1 MALGAHN
8 MIHFQIRH
16 IPEVTSTN
24 TVVLEEATQGAAE
37 GLVVLT
43 DHQTEGRGKPGNIWI
58 SPRGKNLLFS
68 ALLRPPLR
76 PDQIPLLTQIA
87 CRAVAKT
94 LREKYNIDSEFK
106 RPNDVMVGTRKI
118 CGTLIEALST
128 PSKVEAV
135 VVGIGLN
142 VNAEADELPKDG
154 TSMKVLTGKTY
165 SLEDVLE
172 YTLEELSSKVGEF
185 YKTGTIK

>member
-1 MALGAHN
+1 

-24 TVVLEEATQGAAE
+24 TFVLEEARQGAEE
-37 GLVVLT
+37 GLVVHT
-43 DHQTEGRGKPGNIWI
+43 DFQTNGRGKPGSKWV

-76 PDQIPLLTQIA
+76 PDQAPFLTQIA

-94 LREKYNIDSEFK
+94 LKEKYAIESVFK
-106 RPNDVMVGTRKI
+106 RPNDLMIGPKKI
-118 CGTLIEALST
+118 CGTL
-128 PSKVEAV
+128 VEAISSQNKLEAA

-142 VNAEADELPKDG
+142 VNANTPELPEG
-154 TSMKVLTGKTY
+154 AVSMTMVTGQTY
-165 SLEDVLE
+165 SREDILEDI
-172 YTLEELSSKVGEF
+172 LEELNDRIEEL

>member
-1 MALGAHN
+1 
-8 MIHFQIRH
+8 MIPFEIRH

-24 TVVLEEATQGAAE
+24 TVALEEATQGAAE

-43 DHQTEGRGKPGNIWI
+43 DHQTEGRGKPGNAWI

-94 LREKYNIDSEFK
+94 LWERYGIESKFK
-106 RPNDVMVGTRKI
+106 RPNDVMVGPQKI
-118 CGTLIEALST
+118 CGILVEALST
-128 PSKVEAV
+128 STKVEAAV
-135 VVGIGLN
+135 IGIGLN
-142 VNAEADELPKDG
+142 VNAEAKELPVEG
-154 TSMKVLTGKTY
+154 ISMKMVMGQTY
-165 SLEDVLE
+165 SLEEILE
-172 YTLEELSSKVGEF
+172 YILEELSDRVSEL
-185 YKTGTIK
+185 YKTGTIA

>member
-1 MALGAHN
+1 

-37 GLVVLT
+37 GLVIRT

-94 LREKYNIDSEFK
+94 LKENYGIDSEFK

-128 PSKVEAV
+128 TSKVEAAV
-135 VVGIGLN
+135 IGIGLN
-142 VNAEADELPKDG
+142 VNAEAGELPKEG
-154 TSMKVLTGKTY
+154 ISMKMLSGKTY
-165 SLEDVLE
+165 SLEDMLE
-172 YTLEELSSKVGEF
+172 YILEELSAKVEEF

>member
-1 MALGAHN
+1 
-8 MIHFQIRH
+8 MIPFEIRH

-24 TVVLEEATQGAAE
+24 TVILEEATQGAAE

-43 DHQTEGRGKPGNIWI
+43 DYQTGGRGKPGNIWI

-76 PDQIPLLTQIA
+76 PDQIPFLTQIA

-94 LREKYNIDSEFK
+94 LQEHYGIESKFK
-106 RPNDVMVGTRKI
+106 RPNDVMVGPKKI
-118 CGTLIEALST
+118 CGTLVEAIST
-128 PSKVEAV
+128 TTKVEAA

-142 VNAEADELPKDG
+142 VNTEPGELPKDG
-154 TSMKVLTGKTY
+154 ISMKMLTGQTY
-165 SLEDVLE
+165 SLQEILE
-172 YTLEELSSKVGEF
+172 YILEELSDRISEL
-185 YKTGTIK
+185 YKTGTIA